1 MPVQQ
6 GDFNRPYSSRVFGQA
21 AIDAQRDPGMSAFD
35 PRQIRGDFDSQA
47 VDRIGYQDPQPW
59 GPPNSMSTP
68 WNAGNPSQVPY
79 SPTPLQNS
87 VQQPMNPTPMPQLQ
101 PQPDYSNSR
110 SPYAPPQ
117 QPGAPMPSWP
127 PQQPGATPP
136 NLPPQKSGGML
147 PYLPPQQ
154 PAGPPQQPLGTP
166 PYFGSQSPAPGYS
179 LPGSAPP
186 GISGPNGNGFQQGIG
201 QSIDAAGQDLG
212 LADGRRI
219 IRIPIRLAPDERID
233 IRKED
238 VILHDGDIVFIEARD
253 TEVFFTGG
261 LLGGGQFTLPRD
273 FDLDILQALSIATSR
288 NGISGGAPRAIG
300 GVSALN
306 SDVTISPSNVV
317 IIRKLPEGGE
327 IPIKV
332 DLYQAR
338 NDLSERIIVQ
348 PGDYIYLQ
356 YTPMEAI
363 CAFVDRHLL
372 EGALFGL
379 FAQQLNRPSP

>member
-1 MPVQQ
+1 M
-6 GDFNRPYSSRVFGQA
+6 NSAQA
-21 AIDAQRDPGMSAFD
+21 
-35 PRQIRGDFDSQA
+35 
-47 VDRIGYQDPQPW
+47 
-59 GPPNSMSTP
+59 PP
-68 WNAGNPSQVPY
+68 
-79 SPTPLQNS
+79 
-87 VQQPMNPTPMPQLQ
+87 LQ
-101 PQPDYSNSR
+101 PQPDYSNSQ
-110 SPYAPPQ
+110 APQNWLPQ
-117 QPGAPMPSWP
+117 QPMGLQPNFGAQVP
-127 PQQPGATPP
+127 T
-136 NLPPQKSGGML
+136 
-147 PYLPPQQ
+147 
-154 PAGPPQQPLGTP
+154 
-166 PYFGSQSPAPGYS
+166 PGYS
-179 LPGSAPP
+179 LQG
-186 GISGPNGNGFQQGIG
+186 SGPSGINGMDAHGPQGDPRGFDQPDTAASQDIGIV
-201 QSIDAAGQDLG
+201 
-212 LADGRRI
+212 DGRRI
-219 IRIPIRLAPDERID
+219 IRIPIRLGPDEHID

-288 NGISGGAPRAIG
+288 VGTTGAARQIG

-338 NDLSERIIVQ
+338 NDLSERIVIQ

-363 CAFVDRHLL
+363 GAFLDRHLL

-379 FAQQLNRPSP
+379 FTQQLNRPTN